1 MYELNSQT
9 FLQLLENTLEDT
21 AENDFEEVGPYLLEQ
36 VGFPLLHGQ
45 PLAPNQIDYSRF
57 ILDDLYD
64 LLDAVRAYCR
74 RRYRLWTLNQDLCGQ
89 TTSQSAHRAFC

>member
-9 FLQLLENTLEDT
+9 FRQLLENTLEDT
-21 AENDFEEVGPYLLEQ
+21 AENDFEEVDPYLLEQ

-74 RRYRLWTLNQDLCGQ
+74 RRYCLWTLNRDLCRQ